1 MEKNEFYIQEDVL
14 GIPASSEED
23 ARAKAIEQLEYID
36 KTCIEITDIEEV
48 KGKSRYNV
56 SVKYV
61 DKDDYENIKG
71 RKGDTIKLPASTKI
85 EAIRKVR
92 EALEFQSKRFV
103 DIKSV
108 EQVENKQKYEVEV
121 EYVEEEP
128 SKLKQ

>member
-48 KGKSRYNV
+48 KGKNRYNV

-61 DKDDYENIKG
+61 DKDDYEKIKG
-71 RKGDTIKLPASTKI
+71 RKEDTIKLPASTKI

-103 DIKSV
+103 DIKSAK
-108 EQVENKQKYEVEV
+108 QVENKQKYEVEV